1 MVQRINRITPG
12 LGAQHYKTYR
22 IWRPA
27 TPQYWRPAT
36 CAQVDCEPHRHGWTT
51 SVDERTEL
59 GQRQA
64 WYIRSASA
72 RSFSEHRDDAGLTV
86 FTFAAGQS
94 CFRSDEHKVAVER
107 EPLYLVRGGDWRGN
121 PAGIPA
127 RAHVRPS
134 EWVEDFAEHQDKIHT
149 VRERG

>member
-1 MVQRINRITPG
+1 MHINRIVPAVP
-12 LGAQHYKTYR
+12 AQHYQTYR
-22 IWRPA
+22 IFRPG

-36 CAQVDCEPHRHGWTT
+36 CAQVECEPYVHGWTT
-51 SVDERTEL
+51 TVDERTEL

-72 RSFSEHRDDAGLTV
+72 RSFSEYRDRAGLTV

-94 CFRSDEHKVAVER
+94 CFQTDTHQVAIER
-107 EPLYLVRGGDWRGN
+107 EPLYLVHDGDWRSDRRGVS
-121 PAGIPA
+121 P
-127 RAHVRPS
+127 RRKHVS
-134 EWVEDFAEHQDKIHT
+134 GEEWVEDFAEHQDKIQT